1 MQNKPN
7 TGGIKM
13 DAKSLSDANAVKPKT
28 SKWGKFLSFLSCGGW
43 LLILIIL
50 GFIAVFMDNL

>member
-1 MQNKPN
+1 
-7 TGGIKM
+7 M